1 MTVGKSD
8 VLIRKLM
15 FNISTL
21 EDLGN
26 VISSSEVF
34 EERVGTALI
43 SIMGALP
50 VAKGGILLYSGG
62 EDGHR
67 LTLVASRGVEVKP
80 GLSIPFPPVLRDA
93 FVVDQEAV
101 FRRYPPLFIKEYM
114 EDHRLIFN
122 ALNADVFQPLV
133 FKTDFMGLVSL
144 GPKFNLE
151 PFSEADLE
159 LLRIMANY
167 TSIGMHNQDLMN
179 SLEESNMALRK
190 KIIENS
196 RLYADLQEIYVDTVR
211 ALGTAID
218 AKDPYTRGHSDRVA
232 RFSVAIARRMGLDK
246 EEICAL
252 NLASHLHDIGKIA
265 IDNSILCKPDKLDS
279 SEFDLICRH
288 PQVSF
293 DILSNIKFPYREV
306 ALLTKHHHERV
317 NGSGYPDG
325 KSGSELSRG
334 MKILALAD
342 AFDAMTSDRP
352 YRPALSVEKA
362 LEEIG
367 QCVSDQFDPEVVR
380 TFLHALKEEAQE
392 EPDSGGIIT
401 STGKTCDLGHLG
413 SVIDHILRGFPGI
426 SSHRQDH

>member
-1 MTVGKSD
+1 
-8 VLIRKLM
+8 
-15 FNISTL
+15 
-21 EDLGN
+21 
-26 VISSSEVF
+26 
-34 EERVGTALI
+34 
-43 SIMGALP
+43 
-50 VAKGGILLYSGG
+50 
-62 EDGHR
+62 
-67 LTLVASRGVEVKP
+67 
-80 GLSIPFPPVLRDA
+80 
-93 FVVDQEAV
+93 
-101 FRRYPPLFIKEYM
+101 M